1 MRILFLNSRVR
12 LGFRDGQETPVL
24 AAGDILKGLG
34 VDSVAVAKIN
44 VEGSEYEI
52 LEALAEEKLLPMLDN
67 VQVIVSISL
76 VVSLIILWRPGV
88 TRSVSQLVMKQVGSE
103 DRYLKST
110 DDHHQKCSPCLFTFL
125 VWKERKGSRL

>member
-1 MRILFLNSRVR
+1 MWIYRWGGHVRILFLDSRVY
-12 LGFRDGQETPVL
+12 LVFRDEQETPVL

-67 VQVIVSISL
+67 VQVIVSSSL

-88 TRSVSQLVMKQVGSE
+88 TRSISQFVMEAS
-103 DRYLKST
+103 
-110 DDHHQKCSPCLFTFL
+110 
-125 VWKERKGSRL
+125 RK